1 MRFIGIIL
9 ILIGAAAFAPF
20 GAVERCEHA
29 ARRRRSGSGRDRA
42 DDPGT
47 YDSTKSSK
55 PYVLEFFAV
64 WCPHCQREVAQ
75 LDKLQAADG
84 DKVDVIAVPASPLGF
99 DKTSMLQPGEIFM
112 AFAQRY
118 NVTFRIG
125 FDGLFLL
132 PYDYGVAGFPTIFV
146 VSGDRKVAAVEV
158 RGRSVHET
166 TSGRG
171 CVVPSALDAP
181 AERAGSR
188 SWREAS

>member
-20 GAVERCEHA
+20 GAVTA
-29 ARRRRSGSGRDRA
+29 AGTQLAVGA
-42 DDPGT
+42 QAPAVIEPTTPGT

-84 DKVDVIAVPASPLGF
+84 DKVDVIAVPASPFGF
-99 DKTSMLQPGEIFM
+99 DKTSMLQPDDLT

-146 VSGDRKVAAVEV
+146 VSGDRKVAAVDVGEV
-158 RGRSVHET
+158 PFEKLHAEVAAMLGR
-166 TSGRG
+166 
-171 CVVPSALDAP
+171 P
-181 AERAGSR
+181 
-188 SWREAS
+188 